1 MANSPTT
8 KPTDPGLNR
17 TGIATSPIDSRRTIE
32 AANAA
37 HTVGPLDGKALE
49 TERLRWARSAEPI
62 GTVPPPMT
70 VKGMAKSMIEKLEG
84 HKPTVFVD
92 KLGERL
98 AYERTG
104 TRLYEALIVKHAA
117 SNVKPGGPTRAELQ
131 KIHDEERAHFLLV
144 RDALTELG
152 ADPTAMTPSA
162 DVIGVAGLGWVQV
175 LGDPRTTLTQCL
187 CVMLTVEQG
196 DVEGWDVLTQMAAS
210 LGFDELATK
219 FDEANALEQEHA
231 MKVRGWL
238 TSALLGQ
245 AGAD

>member
-1 MANSPTT
+1 MAIPPAT
-8 KPTDPGLNR
+8 KPPEVGLNR

-37 HTVGPLDGKALE
+37 GTVGLVDGKALE
-49 TERLRWARSAEPI
+49 TVRLRWARSAESI
-62 GTVPPPMT
+62 GTVPPPM
-70 VKGMAKSMIEKLEG
+70 KIEG
-84 HKPTVFVD
+84 HRPTVFID

-98 AYERTG
+98 AYERTS

-117 SNVKPGGPTRAELQ
+117 STVKSGGPTRAELT
-131 KIHDEERAHFLLV
+131 KIHDDERAHFLVV
-144 RDALTELG
+144 RDAIAQLG

-162 DVIGVAGLGWVQV
+162 DVIGVAGVGWVQV
-175 LGDPRTTLTQCL
+175 LADPRTTLTQCL

-210 LGFDELATK
+210 LGFDDLATR
-219 FDEANALEQEHA
+219 FDESNALEREHVV
-231 MKVRGWL
+231 KVRGWL

-245 AGAD
+245 AGLA